1 MATILTTRSTNRIVQ
16 LAMLLCACSML
27 WGCSKPAVVEGVM
40 AVEISGKT
48 FQLDIVADNESRTV
62 GLGGRKS
69 MGADEGMLFSFPDA
83 KVRRFLMRDCVF
95 DIDIIF
101 LDAAGRITAMHA
113 MPVEPPRAEDE
124 SLTMYERRLP
134 TYSSR
139 YSAKYAIELVGG
151 MLETLDLKEGQRIEM
166 DIQRLEAITQ

>member
-1 MATILTTRSTNRIVQ
+1 MATDLISLFRTRLIHI
-16 LAMLLCACSML
+16 ALLMCACSML

-48 FQLDIVADNESRTV
+48 FQLDIVADKDSRTV
-62 GLGGRKS
+62 GLGGRES
-69 MGADEGMLFSFPDA
+69 MEPDEGMLFSFPDIEI
-83 KVRRFLMRDCVF
+83 RNFLMRDCVF

-113 MPVEPPRAEDE
+113 MPVEPPRAADE

-134 TYSSR
+134 KYSSR
-139 YSAKYAIELVGG
+139 YKAKYAIELVGG
-151 MLETLDLKEGQRIEM
+151 MLETLDLKEGQRIEF
-166 DIQRLEAITQ
+166 DIGRLESITQ